1 MLQVYQHL
9 RNTLLSST
17 DHECTMKYSKEV
29 GQYGQEFSFHPFKI
43 RRTQEL
49 ILLNFFFFHV
59 MQQRGKKP
67 QIKYVTKCT
76 ILTRKMVNRD

>member
-49 ILLNFFFFHV
+49 ILLNFFFS
-59 MQQRGKKP
+59 RDATKRKKT

>member
-17 DHECTMKYSKEV
+17 HHECTMKYSKEV

-43 RRTQEL
+43 RHTQEL
-49 ILLNFFFFHV
+49 ILLNFFFSHDATK
-59 MQQRGKKP
+59 RKK
-67 QIKYVTKCT
+67 TK
-76 ILTRKMVNRD
+76 LNM